1 MICAAEADFLS
12 CMHLSNCMTEQSN
25 CTLKTCG
32 SFAISTSSNQV
43 HEDQMLVTQVFNRE
57 NKHRENTSS
66 ENLLFRHL
74 QVAGTSRNLD
84 EKIEMLKKVQRK

>member
-57 NKHRENTSS
+57 NKHRKTHHQKIFCSDTCK
-66 ENLLFRHL
+66 LLEHQEIL
-74 QVAGTSRNLD
+74 
-84 EKIEMLKKVQRK
+84 MRKLRC